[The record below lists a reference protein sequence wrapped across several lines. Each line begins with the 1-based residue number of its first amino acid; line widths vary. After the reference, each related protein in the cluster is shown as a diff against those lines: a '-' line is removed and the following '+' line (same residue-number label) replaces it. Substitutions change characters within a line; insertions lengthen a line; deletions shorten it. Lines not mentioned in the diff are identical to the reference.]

1 MKITRVGAHP
11 DMGADTENQFC
22 AEVTVTTKD
31 GNKVSVRIDHQLGR
45 GPDNPMSR
53 DELWAKFEDCARR
66 ALPEDRILPLFEM
79 LENLDAL
86 DSLADLTATMTP
98 AKGRKKV
105 G

>member
-1 MKITRVGAHP
+1 MA
-11 DMGADTENQFC
+11 ADGDNQFG
-22 AEVTVTTKD
+22 AEVTVTTRD
-31 GNKVSVRIDHQLGR
+31 GGKVSARIDNQLGR

-79 LENLDAL
+79 LENLEAL
-86 DSLADLTATMTP
+86 GSVADLTAAMTP
-98 AKGRKKV
+98 IKKDKKV